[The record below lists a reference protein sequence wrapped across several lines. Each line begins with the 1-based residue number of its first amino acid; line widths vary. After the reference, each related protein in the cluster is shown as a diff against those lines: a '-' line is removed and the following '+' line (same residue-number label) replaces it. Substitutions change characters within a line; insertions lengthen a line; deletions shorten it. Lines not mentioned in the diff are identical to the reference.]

1 MSGNVLGFE
10 SGSILRS
17 GSYSVGGFKYFFN
30 FKQILGM
37 STIKFH
43 QDLKVYQKSFET
55 AQLIYEFSK
64 SYPKEELYS
73 LTDQIR
79 RSSRSV
85 TANISEAWG
94 KRKYEKSFIAKLTD
108 SEGEARE
115 TQTWLQFAFA
125 CKYINEEQY
134 DHLHK
139 EYNQIIGML
148 VNMMSQSEKWCSFSP
163 IKKEENN

>member
-1 MSGNVLGFE
+1 
-10 SGSILRS
+10 
-17 GSYSVGGFKYFFN
+17 
-30 FKQILGM
+30 M

-43 QDLKVYQKSFET
+43 QDLIVFQKSFEV
-55 AQLIYEFSK
+55 AMVIYELSK
-64 SYPKEELYS
+64 YFPKEERYS

-85 TANISEAWG
+85 SANISEAWG

-115 TQTWLQFAFA
+115 SQTWLQFALA
-125 CKYINEEQY
+125 CEYINDDQFNN
-134 DHLHK
+134 LNNQ
-139 EYNQIIGML
+139 YNQIIGML

-163 IKKEENN
+163 LNQEEK

>member
-1 MSGNVLGFE
+1 
-10 SGSILRS
+10 
-17 GSYSVGGFKYFFN
+17 
-30 FKQILGM
+30 M
-37 STIKFH
+37 STVRFH
-43 QDLKVYQKSFET
+43 QDLKVYHKSFEN
-55 AQLIYEFSK
+55 AQLIYELSK
-64 SYPKEELYS
+64 SFPKEELYS

-125 CKYINEEQY
+125 CNYMNEAQY
-134 DHLHK
+134 NNLHNQ
-139 EYNQIIGML
+139 YNQIIGML
-148 VNMMSQSEKWCSFSP
+148 ISMIGQSEKWCSFSP
-163 IKKEENN
+163 MNREEKNL